1 MTSLFQDENVSQ
13 AITQGGGCLTL
24 HSKWKSAF
32 DDSEASDNETEMK
45 GEDLASPEHAKGAGG
60 ETANGGGEQQV
71 AATTRAL
78 ELSRITENT
87 SCKEEGKGESEK
99 KQSLHIDIQLP
110 LPSSSNAK
118 TSSSPEQSKPVVIP
132 PPPKIEPPPPPPD
145 YVPLQHSA
153 SAPNFAR
160 PPVPLSPGPSPPAD
174 GPFTPPPPPQFH

>member
-1 MTSLFQDENVSQ
+1 MFQDENVSQ

-45 GEDLASPEHAKGAGG
+45 GENLASPEHAKQAGAGG
-60 ETANGGGEQQV
+60 DAEQV

-87 SCKEEGKGESEK
+87 SCKEEGAGKGESDK

-110 LPSSSNAK
+110 LPGSNVAACLFRQQRRSRRVFHREL
-118 TSSSPEQSKPVVIP
+118 TACPWIGDRGEQL
-132 PPPKIEPPPPPPD
+132 D
-145 YVPLQHSA
+145 L
-153 SAPNFAR
+153 
-160 PPVPLSPGPSPPAD
+160 
-174 GPFTPPPPPQFH
+174 

>member
-1 MTSLFQDENVSQ
+1 MRIELTCMLQDENVSQ

-45 GEDLASPEHAKGAGG
+45 GENLASPEHAKQAGAGG
-60 ETANGGGEQQV
+60 DAEQV

-87 SCKEEGKGESEK
+87 SCKEEGAGKGESDK

-110 LPSSSNAK
+110 LPGSNVAK
-118 TSSSPEQSKPVVIP
+118 ASSSPEQSKPVVIP
-132 PPPKIEPPPPPPD
+132 PPPKIEPPPPHANIVSD
-145 YVPLQHSA
+145 SYI
-153 SAPNFAR
+153 FY
-160 PPVPLSPGPSPPAD
+160 
-174 GPFTPPPPPQFH
+174 